1 MRRLS
6 LTARFAALL
15 GAFAMASLPF
25 GAHAANVEIEADGPV
40 VELSIYETIELEPD
54 IATIGAGVST
64 EARSAVEAMRLNAVE
79 MRRVIERIKSLG
91 VDEKDIQT
99 TGINLNTRYDYNRT
113 TQKQVFRGYQVSNR
127 VTVKLR
133 EIEQTGEVLDALV
146 VAGATDLT
154 GPNFSAEDD
163 SAAKEEAR
171 SRAMERAQARA
182 LAYANFAGYDAVKL
196 LAVSES
202 ITARGPVAEPR
213 YRAVASDSISVSAA
227 PVQPGLVSSGVSIS
241 VKYEMVSADHSE

>member
-1 MRRLS
+1 MNRLIT
-6 LTARFAALL
+6 TAAIALFAGVATA
-15 GAFAMASLPF
+15 GPASF
-25 GAHAANVEIEADGPV
+25 TAHAANIEIEAEGPV

-99 TGINLNTRYDYNRT
+99 TGINLNARYDYDRT
-113 TQKQVFRGYQVSNR
+113 NQKQVFRGYQVSNR
-127 VTVKLR
+127 VRVKLR

-146 VAGATDLT
+146 VAGATDLN
-154 GPNFSAEDD
+154 GPTFSTEDD
-163 SAAKEEAR
+163 TEAKELAR
-171 SRAMERAQARA
+171 TRAMERVRARA
-182 LAYANFAGYDAVKL
+182 MAYANLAGYDDVKL
-196 LAVSES
+196 LAISES
-202 ITARGPVAEPR
+202 ITGRGAVQPMARSVVAMDALE
-213 YRAVASDSISVSAA
+213 AAA
-227 PVQPGLVSSGVSIS
+227 PVQPGMITSGVSIS